1 MTHEIFT
8 SEMVAGLVREVLRRI
23 HAEAAEAPVVGV
35 AAASLPPPPT
45 LYVIPSKVI
54 TLDTFKLVPQG
65 TRRVGLRSDAV
76 ITPSARDHA
85 REAGIELVRGSVIQ
99 PPVHSTIV
107 IGQADCLANASSRAA
122 AIARAV
128 AGTQQ
133 LPASGLADV
142 VAAIALHVCR
152 DGAKGVLL
160 TGRPA
165 AAVVLANRSSS
176 LRAVTARDAATLLA
190 AAAQCAA
197 NVLIINPQEF
207 ASGSLERACIEF
219 ASRDTGVIPNEL
231 SGSLASSTIFSGPT
245 AAHQPC
251 NCNDHAHPLQEKLRD
266 SPHSSRDTTR

>member
-1 MTHEIFT
+1 MKHEIFT

-23 HAEAAEAPVVGV
+23 HAEAVAAPVAAV
-35 AAASLPPPPT
+35 AAASPPPLPT
-45 LYVIPSKVI
+45 LCVIPSKVI

-65 TRRVGLRSDAV
+65 TRAVGVRSDAV

-107 IGQADCLANASSRAA
+107 IGQADCLANAASRAA
-122 AIARAV
+122 SIARAV
-128 AGTQQ
+128 TGAQQ

-142 VAAIALHVCR
+142 VAAIALHVGR

-165 AAVVLANRSSS
+165 AAVVLANRFSS

-197 NVLIINPQEF
+197 NVLIIHPQEF
-207 ASGSLERACIEF
+207 ASGALERACVEF

-231 SGSLASSTIFSGPT
+231 SGLPGSCTPASGSTES
-245 AAHQPC
+245 HQPC
-251 NCNDHAHPLQEKLRD
+251 KCNAN
-266 SPHSSRDTTR
+266 SPHSS

>member
-8 SEMVAGLVREVLRRI
+8 SEMVAGLVREVVRRI
-23 HAEAAEAPVVGV
+23 RAEAVAAPVAGV
-35 AAASLPPPPT
+35 AGVMPPPPPT
-45 LYVIPSKVI
+45 LCVIPSKVI

-65 TRRVGLRSDAV
+65 TRRVGVRSDAV

-85 REAGIELVRGSVIQ
+85 REAGIELVRGDVQ

-122 AIARAV
+122 SIARAV

-142 VAAIALHVCR
+142 VAAIALHVGR

-165 AAVVLANRSSS
+165 AAVVLANRFSS

-197 NVLIINPQEF
+197 NVLIIHPQEF
-207 ASGSLERACIEF
+207 ASGALERACVEF

-231 SGSLASSTIFSGPT
+231 SGSTES
-245 AAHQPC
+245 HQPC
-251 NCNDHAHPLQEKLRD
+251 NCNAN
-266 SPHSSRDTTR
+266 SPHSS

>member
-8 SEMVAGLVREVLRRI
+8 SEMVAGLVREVVRRI
-23 HAEAAEAPVVGV
+23 HAEAAEAPVAGV
-35 AAASLPPPPT
+35 AAASPPPLPT
-45 LYVIPSKVI
+45 LCVIPSKVI

-65 TRRVGLRSDAV
+65 TRRVGVRSDAV

-85 REAGIELVRGSVIQ
+85 REAGIELVRGDVQ

-122 AIARAV
+122 SIARAV

-142 VAAIALHVCR
+142 VAAIALHVGR

-165 AAVVLANRSSS
+165 AAVVLANRFSS

-207 ASGSLERACIEF
+207 ASGALERACIEF

-231 SGSLASSTIFSGPT
+231 SGLPSSCTPASGSTES
-245 AAHQPC
+245 HQPC
-251 NCNDHAHPLQEKLRD
+251 NCNAN
-266 SPHSSRDTTR
+266 SPHSS

>member
-8 SEMVAGLVREVLRRI
+8 SEMVAGVVREVLRRI
-23 HAEAAEAPVVGV
+23 HAEVAEAPVAGV
-35 AAASLPPPPT
+35 AAASPPPLPT
-45 LYVIPSKVI
+45 LCVIPSKVI

-85 REAGIELVRGSVIQ
+85 REAGIELVRSDVQ

-122 AIARAV
+122 SIARAV

-142 VAAIALHVCR
+142 VAAIALHVGR

-165 AAVVLANRSSS
+165 AAVVLANRFSS

-231 SGSLASSTIFSGPT
+231 SGLPGSCTPASGSTES
-245 AAHQPC
+245 HQPC
-251 NCNDHAHPLQEKLRD
+251 NCNAN
-266 SPHSSRDTTR
+266 SPHFS

>member
-8 SEMVAGLVREVLRRI
+8 SEMVAGLVREVVRRI
-23 HAEAAEAPVVGV
+23 HAEAAEAPVAGV
-35 AAASLPPPPT
+35 AAVMPPPPPT
-45 LYVIPSKVI
+45 LCVIPSKVI

-65 TRRVGLRSDAV
+65 TRRVGVRSDAV

-85 REAGIELVRGSVIQ
+85 REAGIELVRGAVQ

-107 IGQADCLANASSRAA
+107 IGQADCLANAASRAA
-122 AIARAV
+122 SIARAV
-128 AGTQQ
+128 AGAQQ

-142 VAAIALHVCR
+142 VAAIALHVGR

-165 AAVVLANRSSS
+165 AAVVLANRFSS

-197 NVLIINPQEF
+197 NVLIIHPQEF
-207 ASGSLERACIEF
+207 ASGALERACVEF

-231 SGSLASSTIFSGPT
+231 SGSTES
-245 AAHQPC
+245 HQPC
-251 NCNDHAHPLQEKLRD
+251 NCNAN
-266 SPHSSRDTTR
+266 SPHSS

>member
-23 HAEAAEAPVVGV
+23 HAEAAEAPVAGV
-35 AAASLPPPPT
+35 AAASPPPLPT
-45 LYVIPSKVI
+45 LCVIPSKVI

-65 TRRVGLRSDAV
+65 TRRVGVRSDAV

-85 REAGIELVRGSVIQ
+85 REAGIELVRGDVQ

-107 IGQADCLANASSRAA
+107 IGQADCLANAASRAA
-122 AIARAV
+122 SIARAV
-128 AGTQQ
+128 AGAQQ

-142 VAAIALHVCR
+142 VAAIALHVGR

-165 AAVVLANRSSS
+165 AAVVLANRFSS

-197 NVLIINPQEF
+197 NVLIIHPQEF
-207 ASGSLERACIEF
+207 ASGALERACVEF

-231 SGSLASSTIFSGPT
+231 SGSTES
-245 AAHQPC
+245 HQPC
-251 NCNDHAHPLQEKLRD
+251 NCNAN
-266 SPHSSRDTTR
+266 SPHSS

>member
-8 SEMVAGLVREVLRRI
+8 SEMVAGLVREVVRRI
-23 HAEAAEAPVVGV
+23 HAEAVAAPVAGV
-35 AAASLPPPPT
+35 AAASPPPLPT
-45 LYVIPSKVI
+45 LCVIPSKVI

-65 TRRVGLRSDAV
+65 TRRVGVRSDAV

-85 REAGIELVRGSVIQ
+85 REAGIELVRGDVQ

-107 IGQADCLANASSRAA
+107 IGQADCLANAASRAA
-122 AIARAV
+122 SIARAV
-128 AGTQQ
+128 AGAQQ

-142 VAAIALHVCR
+142 VAAIALHVGR

-165 AAVVLANRSSS
+165 AAVVLANRFSS

-197 NVLIINPQEF
+197 NVLIIHPQEF
-207 ASGSLERACIEF
+207 ASGALERACVEF

-231 SGSLASSTIFSGPT
+231 SGSTES
-245 AAHQPC
+245 HQPC
-251 NCNDHAHPLQEKLRD
+251 NCNAN
-266 SPHSSRDTTR
+266 SPHSS

>member
-8 SEMVAGLVREVLRRI
+8 SEMVAGLVREVVRRI
-23 HAEAAEAPVVGV
+23 HAEAAEAPVAGV
-35 AAASLPPPPT
+35 AAVMPPPPPT
-45 LYVIPSKVI
+45 LCVIPSKVI

-65 TRRVGLRSDAV
+65 TRRVGVRSDAV

-85 REAGIELVRGSVIQ
+85 REAGIELVRGDVQ

-107 IGQADCLANASSRAA
+107 IGQADCLANAASRAA
-122 AIARAV
+122 SIARAV
-128 AGTQQ
+128 AGAQQ

-142 VAAIALHVCR
+142 VAAIALHVGR

-165 AAVVLANRSSS
+165 AAVVLANRFSS

-207 ASGSLERACIEF
+207 ASGALERACVEF

-231 SGSLASSTIFSGPT
+231 SGLLSSCTPASGSTES
-245 AAHQPC
+245 HQPC
-251 NCNDHAHPLQEKLRD
+251 KCNAN
-266 SPHSSRDTTR
+266 SPHSS

>member
-23 HAEAAEAPVVGV
+23 HAEAAEAPVAGVG
-35 AAASLPPPPT
+35 AASPPPLPT
-45 LYVIPSKVI
+45 LCVIPSKVI

-65 TRRVGLRSDAV
+65 TRRVGVRSDAV

-85 REAGIELVRGSVIQ
+85 REAGIELVRGDVQ

-107 IGQADCLANASSRAA
+107 IGQADCLANAASRAA
-122 AIARAV
+122 SIARAI
-128 AGTQQ
+128 AGAQQ

-142 VAAIALHVCR
+142 VAAIALHVGR

-165 AAVVLANRSSS
+165 AAVVLANRFSS

-207 ASGSLERACIEF
+207 ASGALERACIEF
-219 ASRDTGVIPNEL
+219 ASRDTGVIPKEL
-231 SGSLASSTIFSGPT
+231 SGLSSSCTPASGSTES
-245 AAHQPC
+245 HQPC
-251 NCNDHAHPLQEKLRD
+251 KCSAN
-266 SPHSSRDTTR
+266 SPHSS

>member
-85 REAGIELVRGSVIQ
+85 REAGIELVRGDVQ

-107 IGQADCLANASSRAA
+107 IGQADCLANAASRAA
-122 AIARAV
+122 SIARAV
-128 AGTQQ
+128 AGAQQ

-142 VAAIALHVCR
+142 VAAIALHVGR

-165 AAVVLANRSSS
+165 AAVVLANRFSS

-197 NVLIINPQEF
+197 NVLIIHPQEF
-207 ASGSLERACIEF
+207 ASGALERACVEF

-231 SGSLASSTIFSGPT
+231 SGSTES
-245 AAHQPC
+245 HQPC
-251 NCNDHAHPLQEKLRD
+251 NCNAN
-266 SPHSSRDTTR
+266 SPHSS

>member
-23 HAEAAEAPVVGV
+23 HAEAAEAPVAGV
-35 AAASLPPPPT
+35 AAASPPPLPT
-45 LYVIPSKVI
+45 LCVIPSKVI

-85 REAGIELVRGSVIQ
+85 REAGIELVRGDVQ

-107 IGQADCLANASSRAA
+107 IGQADCLANAASRAA
-122 AIARAV
+122 SIARAV

-142 VAAIALHVCR
+142 VAAIALHVGR

-165 AAVVLANRSSS
+165 AAVVLANRFSS

-231 SGSLASSTIFSGPT
+231 SGLPGSCTTASGSTES
-245 AAHQPC
+245 HQPC
-251 NCNDHAHPLQEKLRD
+251 NCNAN
-266 SPHSSRDTTR
+266 SPHSS

>member
-8 SEMVAGLVREVLRRI
+8 SEMVAGLVREVVRRI
-23 HAEAAEAPVVGV
+23 HAEAAEAPVAGV
-35 AAASLPPPPT
+35 AAASPPPLPT
-45 LYVIPSKVI
+45 LCVIPSKVI

-65 TRRVGLRSDAV
+65 TRRVGVRSDAV

-85 REAGIELVRGSVIQ
+85 REAGIELVRGDVQ

-107 IGQADCLANASSRAA
+107 IGQADCLANAASRAA
-122 AIARAV
+122 SIARAV

-142 VAAIALHVCR
+142 VAAIALHVGR

-165 AAVVLANRSSS
+165 AAVVLANRFSS

-197 NVLIINPQEF
+197 NVLIIHPQEF
-207 ASGSLERACIEF
+207 ASGALERACVEF

-231 SGSLASSTIFSGPT
+231 SGSTES
-245 AAHQPC
+245 HQPC
-251 NCNDHAHPLQEKLRD
+251 NCNAN
-266 SPHSSRDTTR
+266 SPHSS

>member
-8 SEMVAGLVREVLRRI
+8 SEMVAGLVREVVRRI
-23 HAEAAEAPVVGV
+23 HAEAAEAPVAGV
-35 AAASLPPPPT
+35 AAVMPPPPPT
-45 LYVIPSKVI
+45 LCVIPSKVI

-65 TRRVGLRSDAV
+65 TRRVGVRSDAV

-85 REAGIELVRGSVIQ
+85 REAGIELVRGDVQ

-107 IGQADCLANASSRAA
+107 IGQADCLANAASRAA
-122 AIARAV
+122 SIARAV
-128 AGTQQ
+128 AGAQQ

-142 VAAIALHVCR
+142 VAAIALHVGR

-165 AAVVLANRSSS
+165 AAVVLANRFSS

-207 ASGSLERACIEF
+207 ASGALERACIEF
-219 ASRDTGVIPNEL
+219 ASRDTGVIPKEL
-231 SGSLASSTIFSGPT
+231 SGLPGSCTPASGSTES
-245 AAHQPC
+245 HQPC
-251 NCNDHAHPLQEKLRD
+251 KCSAN
-266 SPHSSRDTTR
+266 SPHSS

>member
-8 SEMVAGLVREVLRRI
+8 SEMVAGVVREVLRRI
-23 HAEAAEAPVVGV
+23 HAEVAEAPVAGV
-35 AAASLPPPPT
+35 AAASPPPLPT
-45 LYVIPSKVI
+45 LCVIPSKVI

-85 REAGIELVRGSVIQ
+85 REAGIELVRGDVQ

-107 IGQADCLANASSRAA
+107 VGQADCLANAASRAA
-122 AIARAV
+122 SIARAV

-142 VAAIALHVCR
+142 VAAIALHVGR

-165 AAVVLANRSSS
+165 AAVVLANRFSS

-231 SGSLASSTIFSGPT
+231 SGLPGSCTPASGSTES
-245 AAHQPC
+245 HQPC
-251 NCNDHAHPLQEKLRD
+251 NCNAN
-266 SPHSSRDTTR
+266 SPHSS

>member
-8 SEMVAGLVREVLRRI
+8 SEMVAGLVREVVRRI
-23 HAEAAEAPVVGV
+23 HAEAVAAPVAGV
-35 AAASLPPPPT
+35 AAVMPPPPPT
-45 LYVIPSKVI
+45 LCVIPSKVI

-65 TRRVGLRSDAV
+65 TRRVGVRSDAV

-85 REAGIELVRGSVIQ
+85 REAGIELVRGDVQ

-107 IGQADCLANASSRAA
+107 IGQADCLANAASRAA
-122 AIARAV
+122 SIARAV
-128 AGTQQ
+128 AGAQQ

-142 VAAIALHVCR
+142 VAAIALHVGR

-165 AAVVLANRSSS
+165 AAVVLANRFSS

-197 NVLIINPQEF
+197 NVLIIHPQEF
-207 ASGSLERACIEF
+207 ASGALERACVEF

-231 SGSLASSTIFSGPT
+231 SGSTES
-245 AAHQPC
+245 HQPC
-251 NCNDHAHPLQEKLRD
+251 NCNAN
-266 SPHSSRDTTR
+266 SPHSS